1 MSRMKLYIGNKNYS
15 SWSFRPWIGLRQ
27 AKIDFEE
34 VQLWFDFPAG
44 NPEIKAL
51 SPSGKLPLLEDGDLL
66 IPESLAILDHVARK
80 FPQSGLWPADPLWHS
95 RAMAMACEMAAGF
108 HALRGTCH
116 MNIRR
121 VPSKIEV
128 ADAVLSDV
136 ARIETLWARSLAES
150 GGPFL
155 CGDFSI
161 ADAMFAPVVNRL
173 DVYAFDVADTTR
185 GYMDRMKALAAW
197 QEWETASRA
206 ETAVIAEEE
215 V

>member
-1 MSRMKLYIGNKNYS
+1 MKLYIGNKNYS
-15 SWSFRPWIGLRQ
+15 SWSFRPWIGMKE
-27 AKIDFEE
+27 AEIAFEE

-44 NPEIKAL
+44 NPEIKKL
-51 SPSGKLPLLEDGDLL
+51 SPSGKVPLLEDGGLL

-80 FPQSGLWPADPLWHS
+80 FPESGLWPADPVWRS
-95 RAMAMACEMAAGF
+95 RAMAMSCEMAAGF
-108 HALRGTCH
+108 HALRGVCH

-121 VPSKIEV
+121 PRSKIAV
-128 ADAVLSDV
+128 PDGVLSDV
-136 ARIETLWARSLAES
+136 ARIETLWAQALGDS

-173 DVYAFDVADTTR
+173 DVYAFDVSDVTA
-185 GYMDRMKALAAW
+185 GYMQRVKSLRGW
-197 QEWETASRA
+197 REWETAARA
-206 ETAVIAEEE
+206 ETAVIPEEE